1 MDDCVAAVT
10 AAVAAYSRR
19 EQRIKNVNQV
29 SLVPRGRDAIVARE
43 HICSL
48 CNVHRTASVT
58 FSQII
63 CC

>member
-10 AAVAAYSRR
+10 AAAAQYIDAASR
-19 EQRIKNVNQV
+19 ESKMSISWH
-29 SLVPRGRDAIVARE
+29 SLHVEDAIVARE

-48 CNVHRTASVT
+48 CNVHRTAVMFSV
-58 FSQII
+58 QII